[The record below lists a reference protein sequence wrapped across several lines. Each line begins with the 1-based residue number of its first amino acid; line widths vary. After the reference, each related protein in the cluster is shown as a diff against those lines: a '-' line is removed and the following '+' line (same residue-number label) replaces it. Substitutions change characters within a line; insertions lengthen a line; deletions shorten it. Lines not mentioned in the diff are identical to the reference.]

1 MSIKIIEED
10 NKYITIKI
18 AINSKNETFLE
29 TEEEIAKKVNEV
41 GRILTKDALK
51 KLDNKEK
58 EIDRNREKVVL
69 KKVKKE
75 NIKPHTEQ

>member
-1 MSIKIIEED
+1 MSIKTIEED

-18 AINSKNETFLE
+18 SINSKNETFLE

-69 KKVKKE
+69 KKKSKKR
-75 NIKPHTEQ
+75 I

>member
-29 TEEEIAKKVNEV
+29 TEEEIK
-41 GRILTKDALK
+41 
-51 KLDNKEK
+51 
-58 EIDRNREKVVL
+58 
-69 KKVKKE
+69 
-75 NIKPHTEQ
+75 